1 MSPTPRKHLA
11 LALGVATLLATEVA
25 TAVARPAGPSPVE
38 RLRQDTEAIH
48 ALGVSGVQARVVAPD
63 GRHSVATSGTGDLN
77 TGRPVSSDGSFRM
90 ASTSKTLVATV
101 VLQLEAEG
109 TLSLD
114 DTVDH
119 WLPGVVRGN
128 GNDGRR
134 ITLRQLLQ
142 HTGGIHDDL
151 PGYTTPE
158 EYYQQRHDVYE
169 PEWLVARAMAH
180 APDFPPG
187 EGWAYSNTGY
197 ILLDMVVKKA
207 TGRPA
212 HQEIEDRVLRPLG
225 LDRTRWLGTSPTLPR
240 PHARAYQLFGP
251 GSRVDVTDQS
261 PVDHEN
267 LSWVT
272 TTRDEND
279 FFRALLSGR
288 LLPPRQ
294 LAEMKRTVPVSE
306 EVQQLW
312 PGGRYGLG
320 LVERP
325 LSCGGTYWSHEGGDG
340 GYITLNGVTED
351 GRRSAAV
358 SMSEAR
364 GDTPEHIL
372 DQENT
377 ASALIDH
384 ALCAGGERG
393 DGGEPPLPGR

>member
-1 MSPTPRKHLA
+1 MSPTLRKHLA
-11 LALGVATLLATEVA
+11 LALGVAMLLATEVA
-25 TAVARPAGPSPVE
+25 TAVAQPAGPSPAE

-63 GRHSVATSGTGDLN
+63 GRHSVATSGTADLN
-77 TGRPVSSDGSFRM
+77 TGRPVSPDGYFRM

-109 TLSLD
+109 RLSLD
-114 DTVDH
+114 DTVEH

-128 GNDGRR
+128 GNDGSR
-134 ITLRQLLQ
+134 ITVRQLLQ
-142 HTGGIHDDL
+142 HTSGIHDDL

-169 PEWLVARAMAH
+169 PERLVARAMAH

-197 ILLDMVVKKA
+197 VLLDMVVKRA
-207 TGRPA
+207 TGHPA
-212 HQEIEDRVLRPLG
+212 HQEIEDRILRPLG

-251 GSRVDVTDQS
+251 GSRVDVTDQI

-279 FFRALLSGR
+279 FLRALLAGR
-288 LLPPRQ
+288 LLPTRL
-294 LAEMKRTVPVSE
+294 LAEMKRTAPVNA
-306 EVQQLW
+306 EVQRLW

-340 GYITLNGVTED
+340 GYITLNGVTDD

-372 DQENT
+372 DQENA

-384 ALCAGGERG
+384 ALCAGGHRG
-393 DGGEPPLPGR
+393 GAGELPLPGE

>member
-1 MSPTPRKHLA
+1 MTSTPRRRLA
-11 LALGVATLLATEVA
+11 VALGVATLLAAEVA
-25 TAVARPAGPSPVE
+25 TAAAQPAGRSPGE

-48 ALGVSGVQARVVAPD
+48 ALGVSGVQARAIAPD
-63 GRHSVATSGTGDLN
+63 GRQSVATSGTADLN
-77 TGRPVSSDGSFRM
+77 TGRPVPPDGYFRM

-101 VLQLEAEG
+101 VLQLVAEG
-109 TLSLD
+109 ELSLD

-128 GNDGRR
+128 GNDGSR

-142 HTGGIHDDL
+142 HTSGIHDDL

-158 EYYQQRHDVYE
+158 EYYQQRHDVHS
-169 PEWLVARAMAH
+169 PERLVARAMAH

-197 ILLDMVVKKA
+197 VLLDMIIQKA

-212 HQEIEDRVLRPLG
+212 HQEIENRVLRPLG
-225 LDRTRWLGTSPTLPR
+225 LDRTRWMGTSPTLPR

-251 GSRVDVTDQS
+251 GSVVDVTDQI
-261 PVDHEN
+261 PVDHGN

-272 TTRDEND
+272 TTRDENR
-279 FFRALLSGR
+279 FLRALLAGR

-294 LAEMKRTVPVSE
+294 LAEMKRTVPVSA
-306 EVQQLW
+306 EVQRLW

-340 GYITLNGVTED
+340 GYITLNGVTDD
-351 GRRSAAV
+351 GGRSAVV

-364 GDTPEHIL
+364 GDTPEHVL
-372 DQENT
+372 DQEN
-377 ASALIDH
+377 AAGALIDH
-384 ALCAGGERG
+384 ALCPTG
-393 DGGEPPLPGR
+393 PGTR